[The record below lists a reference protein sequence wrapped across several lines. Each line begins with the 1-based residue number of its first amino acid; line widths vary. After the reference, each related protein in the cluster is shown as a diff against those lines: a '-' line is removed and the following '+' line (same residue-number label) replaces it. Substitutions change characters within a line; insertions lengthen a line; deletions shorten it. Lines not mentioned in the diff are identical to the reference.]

1 MLMIA
6 DTMMTTNRELAGKL
20 IQFLETGDAPGS
32 LFADEAF
39 CDFTMPLGGSG
50 SSESEIV
57 ALRRAGHPS
66 PGRVPRCR
74 LDDTST
80 GFVLEVEEEWD
91 QDGETRYC
99 RELFRADVADGAI
112 SQLSVYCTGDG
123 TGSNALVSGGRD
135 LAAALI
141 PIPLFVSLRCGVDE
155 RIGSGGRPSAA
166 QVAELVE
173 RLSTARNGGEAV
185 AAQAA

>member
-1 MLMIA
+1 MIA

-32 LFADEAF
+32 LFANEAF
-39 CDFTMPLGGSG
+39 CDFTMPLWRLQAQGSQ
-50 SSESEIV
+50 EIV

-91 QDGETRYC
+91 QDGDTWYC

-112 SQLSVYCTGDG
+112 SQLSVYCTGDWDG
-123 TGSNALVSGGRD
+123 EQ
-135 LAAALI
+135 LA
-141 PIPLFVSLRCGVDE
+141 RH
-155 RIGSGGRPSAA
+155 A
-166 QVAELVE
+166 QVVTLL
-173 RLSTARNGGEAV
+173 RP
-185 AAQAA
+185 